1 MKRIRILYTIPNFD
15 TAGSGIALLKLASR
29 LDKDRFEPM
38 IVCLHDRGSLFK
50 AVQESGMPVFI
61 HPYLCDLKP
70 RMRFIGHVMRTASFF
85 RKTKA
90 DIIYSYH
97 YAPNPSEAFAAKL
110 AGKKFVYV
118 KKNMGWKGG
127 SYNQWRIRSWL
138 SDAIVAQNSDM
149 MSQFFP
155 GMRKAQLLSIGVDLE
170 EFHPRVPDVAL
181 RQELGIPEGRRIVLC
196 VANLA
201 PKKGIDHLLR
211 GFANINGGPDAQLVI
226 VGKND
231 NELWEPTI
239 SLVRDLDIESRV
251 TFTGKRMD
259 VSRFFSIA
267 DVFILPST
275 GDEGAPIAVQ
285 EAMASGVPVITTD
298 TPGNRDQVKGF
309 PEQMIPPS
317 DPDSIGVALLRM
329 LMLDPRTRQNVVDRQ
344 LGNVRLNYS
353 LEQEVKRHEELYTR
367 LMGR

>member
-15 TAGSGIALLKLASR
+15 TAGSGIALLKMASR
-29 LDKDRFEPM
+29 LDKNLFEPM
-38 IVCLHDRGSLFK
+38 IVCLHDRGSLFNS
-50 AVQESGMPVFI
+50 VRESGIPFFI

-70 RMRFIGHVMRTASFF
+70 RIRFIRHVIETASFF
-85 RKTKA
+85 RGTKA
-90 DIIYSYH
+90 DIVYSYH
-97 YAPNPSEAFAAKL
+97 YAPNPSEVFAAKL

-149 MSQFFP
+149 MRHFFH
-155 GMRKAQLLSIGVDLE
+155 GMKKAQLLSIGVDTE
-170 EFHPRVPDVAL
+170 EFHPREPDLAL
-181 RQELGIPEGRRIVLC
+181 RRELGIPEGRRIVLC

-211 GFANINGGPDAQLVI
+211 GFAEISVKSDTHLVI

-231 NELWEPTI
+231 NVLWEPTLQ
-239 SLVRDLDIESRV
+239 LVRDLDIESRV

-298 TPGNRDQVKGF
+298 TPGNRDQVRGF
-309 PEQMIPPS
+309 PEQMIPPA
-317 DPDSIGVALLRM
+317 DPDAIGEALLKM
-329 LMLDPRTRQNVVDRQ
+329 LSMDERAREKVIESQ
-344 LGNVRLNYS
+344 LEMVRHNYS
-353 LEQEVKRHEELYTR
+353 LEEEVRGHEELYKR
-367 LMGR
+367 LAGY